1 MNENNEFLSK
11 ITLEYLMNKEQYAKY
26 VEQNKPANKL
36 KYQKEKKFYKKRIY
50 DFTKKMLNEE
60 KIENKTPDMNFTFEN
75 YICSCIEYFK
85 MLDKTDILQED
96 YANITN
102 TNLINIK
109 VESVDEANKSMMR
122 FVKMHE
128 PNSLEKIVKRTVIKS
143 AAVPNPSLPKQKN
156 INLKDPI
163 LRNKGICKKN
173 NISNK
178 YEDATTT
185 TPPI

>member
-96 YANITN
+96 YSNMN
-102 TNLINIK
+102 TKISE
-109 VESVDEANKSMMR
+109 VEFSRENDY
-122 FVKMHE
+122 
-128 PNSLEKIVKRTVIKS
+128 
-143 AAVPNPSLPKQKN
+143 KN
-156 INLKDPI
+156 
-163 LRNKGICKKN
+163 
-173 NISNK
+173 
-178 YEDATTT
+178 
-185 TPPI
+185 